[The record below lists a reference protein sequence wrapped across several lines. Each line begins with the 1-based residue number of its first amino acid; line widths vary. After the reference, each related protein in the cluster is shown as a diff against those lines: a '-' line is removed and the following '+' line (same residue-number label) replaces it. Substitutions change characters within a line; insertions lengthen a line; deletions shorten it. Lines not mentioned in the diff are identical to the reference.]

1 MPEISSEDEAL
12 DKEFFDETPFS
23 EDGEPFLDEIKNVN
37 SWDNFK
43 WKVVEPYIKAINNQ
57 PRTTQNFIL
66 LGIFIVAPISFSYLH
81 GLGSWLFN
89 LTLMNF
95 NLHFVG
101 CVFLIIVLG
110 GCMYYAYSCFRV
122 E

>member
-1 MPEISSEDEAL
+1 MESL
-12 DKEFFDETPFS
+12 L
-23 EDGEPFLDEIKNVN
+23 EPFFDEIKNVN

-57 PRTTQNFIL
+57 PRTAQNFIL

-95 NLHFVG
+95 NLHFIG

-110 GCMYYAYSCFRV
+110 GCIMLIPVFVWSSRHLNIHKR
-122 E
+122 